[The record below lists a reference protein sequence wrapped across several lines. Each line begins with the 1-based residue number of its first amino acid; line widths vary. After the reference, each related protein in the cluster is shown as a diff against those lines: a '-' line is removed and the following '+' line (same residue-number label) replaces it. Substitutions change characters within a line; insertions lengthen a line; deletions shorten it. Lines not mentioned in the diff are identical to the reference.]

1 MAIGLGAFLASPAMQ
16 SACTLLNRALRDL
29 KAVYC
34 TLVGRV
40 RTRTPAEL
48 DRRIEQL
55 QALRQ
60 RRLALD
66 RERERK
72 RDTRRKVIIGGGLLA
87 LIRRGDQAAAEVG
100 RKILQGASERD
111 RTLVAAVLEGEQRR

>member
-1 MAIGLGAFLASPAMQ
+1 
-16 SACTLLNRALRDL
+16 
-29 KAVYC
+29 
-34 TLVGRV
+34 VGRV

-60 RRLALD
+60 RRLALA

-100 RKILQGASERD
+100 RKILQGASKRD
-111 RTLVAAVLEGEQRR
+111 RTLVAAVLEGEDVDSDHG